1 MKIIERQYLSISAV
15 RGVCVENDL
24 YTRGTNEEY
33 AAMFD
38 MVRPLDGKQGAI
50 TAEDLYPIA
59 ADILAHSDTEMTMT
73 TIMYCLGRRID
84 RCYEEIEEIDQYVV
98 TCECTDDGPEFMLY
112 CDGKKHREYE
122 EIVGSFKTHGE
133 AVACLRSLRSCE
145 GWAEE

>member
-1 MKIIERQYLSISAV
+1 MKKIIERQYLSIPAV

-59 ADILAHSDTEMTMT
+59 TNILAHSDTEMSL
-73 TIMYCLGRRID
+73 TILLYCLGRRID
-84 RCYEEIEEIDQYVV
+84 RCYEEVEEHGQFVV
-98 TCECTDDGPEFMLY
+98 TIEGTEDGPEYMIY
-112 CDGKKHREYE
+112 TDGQKHRERETIMARFETY
-122 EIVGSFKTHGE
+122 GA
-133 AVACLRSLRSCE
+133 AVAYKRNILACY
-145 GWAEE
+145 